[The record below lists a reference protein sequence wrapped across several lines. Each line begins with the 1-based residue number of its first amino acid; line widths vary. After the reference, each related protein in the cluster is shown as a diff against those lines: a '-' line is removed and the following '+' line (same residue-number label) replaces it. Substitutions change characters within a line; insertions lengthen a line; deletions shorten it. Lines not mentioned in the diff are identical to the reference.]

1 VKFKFLSQSNRKQLE
16 KTCMRIIQLGKDI
29 SSIKKQKEITSE
41 QEFNKENIIDNK
53 EKQFITSKL
62 KDNKKENINADFMTS
77 VSTQVC
83 FGEA

>member
-1 VKFKFLSQSNRKQLE
+1 
-16 KTCMRIIQLGKDI
+16 MRIIQLGKDI

-83 FGEA
+83 VGEA